1 MYSCFLLLLSWSSIK
16 CQIMVQKLAEENN
29 MIEPW
34 FKATVPQYLYVGETF
49 CVAIN
54 DEHG

>member
-1 MYSCFLLLLSWSSIK
+1 
-16 CQIMVQKLAEENN
+16 MVQKLAEENN